1 MSFSWQDRYIIKK
14 ISVENIEED
23 LQESIHPMLILTLR
37 SDQNIIS
44 QYDYNAKQE
53 CDEDDENCQISHF
66 LLRYYQILYQ

>member
-23 LQESIHPMLILTLR
+23 VLESIHPIVILTLR

-44 QYDYNAKQE
+44 HYDYNAKQE
-53 CDEDDENCQISHF
+53 RDEDSENCQISHF
-66 LLRYYQILYQ
+66 LLMYYQILYQ